1 MKFLF
6 LHYKIDACILVNLS
20 GPKPKHH
27 PVPQQCLLLNPDILQ
42 EIRLTGMC
50 QSLPS
55 TERGINQSGWFAY
68 S

>member
-27 PVPQQCLLLNPDILQ
+27 PVPQECLLLNPDILQ
-42 EIRLTGMC
+42 EI
-50 QSLPS
+50 PS